1 MKVKEGEKFKNIPN
15 LCNRKK
21 ILKQIQSMPT
31 NQQEKGKLM
40 YGRKNL
46 SFTLL
51 DSEAG
56 PEN

>member
-1 MKVKEGEKFKNIPN
+1 
-15 LCNRKK
+15 
-21 ILKQIQSMPT
+21 MPT